1 MTYQEHDAY
10 AVVLGKVIAYL
21 RQKQV
26 WTQGQLAER
35 VGVQQSTISR
45 IENGSL
51 TPDAFMLRRLAE
63 AFGLSAEELTKRVD
77 AAYERTQLTA
87 RSATGLQAGS
97 APWWQTAL
105 GVAGII
111 GLAGL
116 AAFAVAAVLDEME
129 REKRYS
135 GRRG

>member
-1 MTYQEHDAY
+1 MTYQENDAY

-21 RQKQV
+21 RQKQA

-63 AFGLSAEELTKRVD
+63 AFGMSSDELTRRVN
-77 AAYERTQLTA
+77 AAYERTQQTA
-87 RSATGLQAGS
+87 QSATGGHA
-97 APWWQTAL
+97 ADVPWWQVAL
-105 GVAGII
+105 GVAGVI